1 VCRENYDFYN
11 YNIEVYKYN
20 LYINFIKI
28 KSNVKNLRSI
38 KYFTFYMIVSILG
51 IWGIINYDM
60 FIKKHHSKRVRLERE
75 REFERESSMILGPW
89 WNQED
94 SNQHNQEQDG
104 KATTKRTKSD
114 HFLFYNETICYANR
128 LTLHFEQI

>member
-89 WNQED
+89 
-94 SNQHNQEQDG
+94 
-104 KATTKRTKSD
+104 
-114 HFLFYNETICYANR
+114 
-128 LTLHFEQI
+128 